1 MMTKN
6 DANIIESLIRGGASS
21 EEILAEVEKVKA
33 KMHDEATQARMKEEA
48 EKKKTVKRDAARTKL
63 IEAVINYALEF
74 DWVEK
79 KDIQQD
85 DIDMLDKALRAEEK
99 VLDSAKEFSEKLFKG
114 GTVSSDLDNM
124 FERLMDGLMGDLDKG
139 GAESSDHCKCG
150 DKCDAGDCS
159 QSKEPKS
166 LIDQISE
173 LLKQ

>member
-99 VLDSAKEFSEKLFKG
+99 VLDNAKEFSEKLFKG
-114 GTVSSDLDNM
+114 GTV
-124 FERLMDGLMGDLDKG
+124 
-139 GAESSDHCKCG
+139 SSDHCKCG

-159 QSKEPKS
+159 QSKSSKSSKS